1 MACRAPLGF
10 QDYLDLRVHEVLGVL
25 LGHLGTQVYLD
36 LLEPKD
42 RKGTRDSHQDRLTM
56 GQRATWACLGSPEIQ
71 DPWDG
76 RDTRATL
83 ERQGTLENRGSQD
96 LRAVQGPKVTLA
108 GRGSLD
114 L

>member
-1 MACRAPLGF
+1 MACRVPLGC
-10 QDYLDLRVHEVLGVL
+10 QDYLDLQVHEVLGVL
-25 LGHLGTQVYLD
+25 LGHMGTQAHLA

-42 RKGTRDSHQDRLTM
+42 RKGTQDSHQDRLMM
-56 GQRATWACLGSPEIQ
+56 GQRVTWACLGSPEIQ

-76 RDTRATL
+76 RDTRVIL
-83 ERQGTLENRGSQD
+83 EQQGTLENRASQD

>member
-1 MACRAPLGF
+1 MACRVLQGCR
-10 QDYLDLRVHEVLGVL
+10 DYLDLRVHEVLGVL
-25 LGHLGTQVYLD
+25 LGRMETQALLA

-42 RKGTRDSHQDRLTM
+42 RKGTRDSHQDRLMT

-76 RDTRATL
+76 RDKRAIL
-83 ERQGTLENRGSQD
+83 EQQGTLENRASQD
-96 LRAVQGPKVTLA
+96 LRAAQGPKVTLA

>member
-36 LLEPKD
+36 FLEPKD

-56 GQRATWACLGSPEIQ
+56 EQRATWACLGSPEIQ

-83 ERQGTLENRGSQD
+83 EQQGTLENRGSQD

>member
-1 MACRAPLGF
+1 MACRVPLGF
-10 QDYLDLRVHEVLGVL
+10 QDYLDLRAQEVLGVL
-25 LGHLGTQVYLD
+25 LGRTGIQAHLALQ
-36 LLEPKD
+36 EPKD
-42 RKGTRDSHQDRLTM
+42 RKGTQDSHQDRLM
-56 GQRATWACLGSPEIQ
+56 MEQRATWACLGSPEIQ

-76 RDTRATL
+76 RDTRAIL
-83 ERQGTLENRGSQD
+83 EQQGTLENRGSQD